1 MVKYISR
8 YGRYLTKICQNYGQ
22 DGAFQ
27 KCDKKSLGIKWK
39 SMSTLTI
46 CHWHWDK
53 MSANQSDQTLRAQS
67 GSRPFAVKGR
77 SSSFHPF
84 FQDCVRGQ
92 HLCLAQVERS
102 SSHTKTGVCS
112 HFFSVSPQTTCN
124 CVVGF
129 LKKCLQH
136 PFAPTLLRRACT
148 WVSPFANLPISNK
161 HQTSR
166 RFKL

>member
-92 HLCLAQVERS
+92 HLCLAHAERS
-102 SSHTKTGVCS
+102 SSFH
-112 HFFSVSPQTTCN
+112 HFFRTAWEGNTSAWLMRRGRLHTLKQTNIEVSCDFFWHWTQTVIDCIVEN
-124 CVVGF
+124 
-129 LKKCLQH
+129 
-136 PFAPTLLRRACT
+136 
-148 WVSPFANLPISNK
+148 
-161 HQTSR
+161 
-166 RFKL
+166 

>member
-8 YGRYLTKICQNYGQ
+8 YGRYLAKICQNYGQ

-102 SSHTKTGVCS
+102 SSHAKRSEFWNFLT
-112 HFFSVSPQTTCN
+112 FFSLCTQTTRN
-124 CVVGF
+124 RVIGV
-129 LKKCLQH
+129 LNKQT
-136 PFAPTLLRRACT
+136 ANRTLNFGT
-148 WVSPFANLPISNK
+148 PNGN
-161 HQTSR
+161 
-166 RFKL
+166 